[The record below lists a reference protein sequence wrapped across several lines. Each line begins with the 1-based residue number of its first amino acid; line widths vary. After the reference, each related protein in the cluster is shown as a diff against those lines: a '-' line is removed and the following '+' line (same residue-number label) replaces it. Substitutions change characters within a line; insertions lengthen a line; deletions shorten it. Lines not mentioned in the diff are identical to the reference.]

1 MKLSIAYLN
10 DVHGY
15 LEPHYELIFDAES
28 RKTRIMG
35 GYSRIYS
42 LIRNIRKENLNTLV
56 FDGGDTFHGTLPVV
70 KSKGETLVPVLNK
83 IGFNAMV
90 GHWDF
95 AYGPEQLLKLTG
107 QLNYPVLGINVYKND
122 GTLFLKPFIIKE
134 VEGVKIA
141 IIGICSNIIDKT
153 MPENFSDG
161 LNITDGTDELPRYID
176 RVKREG
182 ADLVFLLSHNG
193 YPQDIKML
201 SEIKGIDVCLSA
213 HTHNRLFEP
222 SLINN
227 AILIQ
232 CGCHGSFLGH
242 LELTIMDRKIHSY
255 KYQLI
260 PVNDTIVPDQ
270 EMDQLIEAITEPYQS
285 LKKEQ
290 VGETRILLDRY
301 NTLESSMDDLLLQSI
316 QEASSADIAF
326 SNGWRY
332 GVPIPAGPVNRWD
345 LFNIIPM
352 NPPVSVV
359 DLTGKEILDMLEE
372 NLERAFS
379 ADPMKQMGGYVKR
392 CLGLTAYMR
401 IENPKDCRL
410 QDVFIG
416 NERLTPGGIY
426 KTAFVTQQGVPKNLG
441 KNRIDLSIHVVDAL
455 TSFLRKNS
463 PYRPDLPKSFC
474 LI

>member
-1 MKLSIAYLN
+1 MKLSVAYLN

-15 LEPHYELIFDAES
+15 LEPHPELIFDAES
-28 RKTRIMG
+28 RDIKIMG

-42 LIRNIRKENLNTLV
+42 MIQNIRMQNLNTLV

-70 KSKGETLVPVLNK
+70 KSKGEAIIPVLNK

-95 AYGPEQLLKLTG
+95 AYGPDQLLKLNDE
-107 QLNYPVLGINVYKND
+107 LNYPVLGINVYKSD
-122 GTLFLKPFIIKE
+122 GTLFLKPFIIHE
-134 VEGVKIA
+134 IESVKIA
-141 IIGICSNIIDKT
+141 VIGICSNIIDKT

-161 LNITDGTDELPRYID
+161 LKITGGTDELPQYIEQ
-176 RVKREG
+176 VKMEG
-182 ADLVFLLSHNG
+182 ADLIFLLSHNG

-201 SEIKGIDVCLSA
+201 SEITGIDVCLSA

-222 SLINN
+222 SLINDT
-227 AILIQ
+227 ILIQ

-242 LELTIMDRKIHSY
+242 LELQILDKQIDSY
-255 KYQLI
+255 TYQLI
-260 PVNDTIVPDQ
+260 PVTDSIMPHKD
-270 EMDQLIEAITEPYQS
+270 MDQIIEAIMEPYQH
-285 LKKEQ
+285 LKREYI
-290 VGETRILLDRY
+290 GETSILLDRY
-301 NTLESSMDDLLLQSI
+301 NTLDSSMDDLLLQSI
-316 QEASSADIAF
+316 REASSADLAF

-332 GVPIPAGPVNRWD
+332 GIPIPAGPVNRWD

-359 DLTGKEILDMLEE
+359 DLTGTEILKMLEE
-372 NLERAFS
+372 NLERTFS

-392 CLGLTAYMR
+392 CLGLTVYMR
-401 IENPKDCRL
+401 IENPKGFRL

-416 NERLTPGGIY
+416 MERLNTVRTY
-426 KTAFVTQQGVPKNLG
+426 KAAFITQQGVPQNLG
-441 KNRIDLSIHVVDAL
+441 VNRGDLSITVVEAL
-455 TSFLRKNS
+455 TSYLQKNN
-463 PYRPDLPKSFC
+463 PYRPVLPKSFS